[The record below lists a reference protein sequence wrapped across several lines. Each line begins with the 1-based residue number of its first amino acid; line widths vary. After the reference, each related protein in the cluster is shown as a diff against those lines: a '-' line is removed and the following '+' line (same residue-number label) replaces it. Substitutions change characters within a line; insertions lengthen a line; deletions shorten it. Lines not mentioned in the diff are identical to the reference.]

1 MSEEAF
7 TQRVMDTLTQGFVSA
22 GIAMGKRLG
31 LFDGLAKLSQTRES
45 AVTSAQ
51 LAEELQYRE
60 RYVREWLN
68 ALVCGDVIDHVE
80 IEGEDRYWIASYKV
94 ATLVGEGCPAINSEL
109 LAGVLSNARNVEKCF
124 AVDGP
129 LGRDVDEYPGLHDFL
144 AKHSTPWA
152 DARNVK
158 DLLADASLIKLLES
172 GGRVL
177 EIGCGGGVPIKA
189 MASVFPNS
197 SFVASDISEQILDK
211 AKLNCKDLPNVTYE
225 VLDACNVPSDREDR
239 FDLIML
245 FDVFHDV
252 SYPSKLL
259 AGVLQL
265 LNEGGL
271 FLMSD
276 LDMFGSVQENKT
288 KCAGAGSALYIVSCL
303 YCVPTSLRFPGGAG
317 LGACCGPQ
325 AIEQLLNESG
335 LTDVTSSST
344 DLGRTFRATKSSEV
358 VTSKKAK
365 TESSKGT

>member
-158 DLLADASLIKLLES
+158 DLLADASLIKLL
-172 GGRVL
+172 
-177 EIGCGGGVPIKA
+177 
-189 MASVFPNS
+189 
-197 SFVASDISEQILDK
+197 
-211 AKLNCKDLPNVTYE
+211 DLPNVTYE